1 MQVQERIRKI
11 ADELFNGNISAFCR
25 AIDVKQPTMNTMLG
39 ERKSKPSYDVLL
51 NIVNAK
57 ALNISA
63 EWLLN
68 GEGDMLT
75 QKKEAPKTSSA
86 DTTKKN
92 GYITYLLPMSAMGGS
107 LTGFAEPGVLL
118 QNCEAVVSPI
128 ENVDFAITVYG
139 DSMAPEYPS
148 GSRILIKKINPNL
161 FIDWGK
167 VYVLDTPNGVIVKE
181 VHESNREGYVSC
193 HSINP
198 DPKFKP
204 FDVLMDEV
212 FGMYRVL
219 MCLSAK

>member
-1 MQVQERIRKI
+1 
-11 ADELFNGNISAFCR
+11 
-25 AIDVKQPTMNTMLG
+25 MNTPEVINCILENEKIKAATFANNIG
-39 ERKSKPSYDVLL
+39 ANATQIYDLQSGKTKKISPSMADKIL
-51 NIVNAK
+51 
-57 ALNISA
+57 SA
-63 EWLLN
+63 YPHYKRTWLLT

-75 QKKEAPKTSSA
+75 QKEEAAKTSSA
-86 DTTKKN
+86 DITKKN

-193 HSINP
+193 YSINP

>member
-25 AIDVKQPTMNTMLG
+25 AIDVKQPTMNTILG

-128 ENVDFAITVYG
+128 ENIDFAITVYG

-148 GSRILIKKINPNL
+148 GSRILIKKN
-161 FIDWGK
+161 
-167 VYVLDTPNGVIVKE
+167 
-181 VHESNREGYVSC
+181 
-193 HSINP
+193 
-198 DPKFKP
+198 
-204 FDVLMDEV
+204 
-212 FGMYRVL
+212 
-219 MCLSAK
+219 

>member
-25 AIDVKQPTMNTMLG
+25 AIDVKQPTMNTILG

-86 DTTKKN
+86 DTTTKN

>member
-25 AIDVKQPTMNTMLG
+25 AIDVKQPTMNTILG

>member
-1 MQVQERIRKI
+1 MEESAKTRFLAYLKEKGIGQTKCEEMCGISRGYLSKI
-11 ADELFNGNISAFCR
+11 KDNFGTDMLNKISIAFPSLN
-25 AIDVKQPTMNTMLG
+25 VKWIISGLG
-39 ERKSKPSYDVLL
+39 EMEYKS
-51 NIVNAK
+51 
-57 ALNISA
+57 
-63 EWLLN
+63 E
-68 GEGDMLT
+68 
-75 QKKEAPKTSSA
+75 KEVIKNDGIES
-86 DTTKKN
+86 TKKD

-107 LTGFAEPGVLL
+107 LTGFAEPGILL

-148 GSRILIKKINPNL
+148 GSRILIKKINPDL

-167 VYVLDTPNGVIVKE
+167 VYVLDTPNGVLVKE
-181 VHESNREGYVSC
+181 IHESNREGYVSC
-193 HSINP
+193 YSINS

>member
-25 AIDVKQPTMNTMLG
+25 AIDVKQPTMNTILG

-107 LTGFAEPGVLL
+107 LTGFAESGVLL

>member
-1 MQVQERIRKI
+1 MSSIGERIFKIKSYYFGNERGSNKKFADSVGEKPNTVSNWFGRKDGI
-11 ADELFNGNISAFCR
+11 GDAVIDKILSTFPNIDKGWLVGGNGNMLIQEE
-25 AIDVKQPTMNTMLG
+25 VPTN
-39 ERKSKPSYDVLL
+39 
-51 NIVNAK
+51 NA
-57 ALNISA
+57 
-63 EWLLN
+63 
-68 GEGDMLT
+68 G
-75 QKKEAPKTSSA
+75 
-86 DTTKKN
+86 TTKQ
-92 GYITYLLPMSAMGGS
+92 MGGS

-148 GSRILIKKINPNL
+148 GSRILIKKINPDL

-181 VHESNREGYVSC
+181 VHASDREGCVSC